1 MFENGHFGNIKR
13 FKSILLGKEA
23 KESQVPSDIAE
34 KIDQIRSC
42 TRIHAEI
49 SDEDSNVIPES
60 CYDPVEAELKF
71 AALESKFSWFSRR
84 LPVRM
89 FWTTCPLIPCQ
100 RTISPYRTYFNDL

>member
-1 MFENGHFGNIKR
+1 MFKKACENQKLNISSQVDTGKKG
-13 FKSILLGKEA
+13 FKSIVLGKEA

-49 SDEDSNVIPES
+49 SDNDSNVIPES

-71 AALESKFSWFSRR
+71 AALES
-84 LPVRM
+84 M
-89 FWTTCPLIPCQ
+89 F
-100 RTISPYRTYFNDL
+100 

>member
-1 MFENGHFGNIKR
+1 MHFISFLFYFLAKSFADQVPNSFWYHFKFKKC
-13 FKSILLGKEA
+13 FKSIVLGKEA

-49 SDEDSNVIPES
+49 SDNDSNVIPES

-71 AALESKFSWFSRR
+71 AALES
-84 LPVRM
+84 M
-89 FWTTCPLIPCQ
+89 F
-100 RTISPYRTYFNDL
+100 

>member
-1 MFENGHFGNIKR
+1 M
-13 FKSILLGKEA
+13 GKEA

-60 CYDPVEAELKF
+60 CYNPVEAELKF
-71 AALESKFSWFSRR
+71 AALESKFSRFPGR
-84 LPVRM
+84 LPLV
-89 FWTTCPLIPCQ
+89 TCQSNTAGNQSTKGYAHPLADV
-100 RTISPYRTYFNDL
+100 F

>member
-1 MFENGHFGNIKR
+1 MHFISFLFYFLAKSFADQVPKNFWYHFKFQKKC
-13 FKSILLGKEA
+13 FKSIVLGKEA

-49 SDEDSNVIPES
+49 SDNDSNVIPES

-71 AALESKFSWFSRR
+71 AALESMS
-84 LPVRM
+84 
-89 FWTTCPLIPCQ
+89 
-100 RTISPYRTYFNDL
+100 